1 MGLLKKINCPPGT
14 DGCHLRFIFTSQ
26 VKDDGHSLG
35 VLSLPLSQL
44 LAAEELVLDRWFQ
57 LSNSGPASQI
67 LMRVKLG
74 VSGCDGVREWPW
86 EAGGRPTA
94 MAMV

>member
-1 MGLLKKINCPPGT
+1 MGLLGKIHCPPGT
-14 DGCHLRFIFTSQ
+14 NGCHLFYISTSQ
-26 VKDDGHSLG
+26 IKDDGHSLG

-44 LAAEELVLDRWFQ
+44 LAAEELILDHWFQ

-67 LMRVKLG
+67 LMRVQLG
-74 VSGCDGVREWPW
+74 VSGCDGVQEWPW